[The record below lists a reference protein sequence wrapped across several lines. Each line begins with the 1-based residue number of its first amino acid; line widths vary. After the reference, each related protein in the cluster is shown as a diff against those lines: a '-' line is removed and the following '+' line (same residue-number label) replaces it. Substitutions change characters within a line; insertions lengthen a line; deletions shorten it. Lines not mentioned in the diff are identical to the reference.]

1 MQKEHFNTIMLM
13 CNSISL
19 NEFSFFFQ
27 IVFKTITDFHN
38 HSNVSELDDIEFYND
53 AVHVGLAE
61 HDLIWPKI
69 MSWLEGHSHLTLLE
83 NVLRNI
89 AAVFFGIVFEFQRPL
104 KDASMGPR
112 ID

>member
-1 MQKEHFNTIMLM
+1 MILM
-13 CNSISL
+13 CDAISL

-27 IVFKTITDFHN
+27 LVFQSITDFHN

-61 HDLIWPKI
+61 DDLILPKI
-69 MSWLEGHSHLTLLE
+69 MSWLQGHSHLTPLE
-83 NVLRNI
+83 NALQNI
-89 AAVFFGIVFEFQRPL
+89 AAVFFGIVFEFLRPL
-104 KDASMGPR
+104 KGVSMGPR

>member
-1 MQKEHFNTIMLM
+1 M

-27 IVFKTITDFHN
+27 LVFQSITDFHN

-53 AVHVGLAE
+53 AVHVELAE
-61 HDLIWPKI
+61 DDLILPKI
-69 MSWLEGHSHLTLLE
+69 MSWLQGHSHWTPLE
-83 NVLRNI
+83 NALQNI
-89 AAVFFGIVFEFQRPL
+89 AAVFFGIVVEFQLPS

>member
-1 MQKEHFNTIMLM
+1 M

-19 NEFSFFFQ
+19 NEFVFFFQ
-27 IVFKTITDFHN
+27 IVFKNCFTDFHN

-61 HDLIWPKI
+61 DDLILPMI
-69 MSWLEGHSHLTLLE
+69 MSWLQGHSHLTPLE
-83 NVLRNI
+83 NALQNI
-89 AAVFFGIVFEFQRPL
+89 AAVFFGIVFEFLLPS

>member
-1 MQKEHFNTIMLM
+1 M

-27 IVFKTITDFHN
+27 IVFKSITDFHN
-38 HSNVSELDDIEFYND
+38 HSNVSDLDDIEFYND

-61 HDLIWPKI
+61 DDLILPKI
-69 MSWLEGHSHLTLLE
+69 MSWLQGHSHWTPLE
-83 NVLRNI
+83 NALQNI
-89 AAVFFGIVFEFQRPL
+89 AAVFFGIVFEFQLPS

>member
-1 MQKEHFNTIMLM
+1 M
-13 CNSISL
+13 CDAISL

-27 IVFKTITDFHN
+27 LVFQSITDFHN

-61 HDLIWPKI
+61 DDLILPKI
-69 MSWLEGHSHLTLLE
+69 MSWLQGHSHLTPLE
-83 NVLRNI
+83 NVLQNI
-89 AAVFFGIVFEFQRPL
+89 AAVFFGIVFEFQHPS
-104 KDASMGPR
+104 KDANMGPR